1 MIKKK
6 VNSVSPEVQKI
17 SPEVQEIRA
26 RLMKEIVSSEK
37 PWLSVLKDKLFLAQE
52 DREISKAIRFFL
64 PVLVEMLSDEDMD
77 RLGLLRWEAGTVI
90 ARNDLREVTDKRII
104 SFDSMMKIESCVV
117 EHARRSMLRLTGD
130 TIAIV
135 SDCMVQ
141 VMDRVTCKAI
151 GSQVRLYGCS
161 ELVTTCCSVFVDEK
175 SAGVVKLKD
184 SEIKGMWNPGKL
196 EVLRFNKETREYEP
210 VAHPLS

>member
-6 VNSVSPEVQKI
+6 VNSV

-26 RLMKEIVSSEK
+26 RLMKEIVSSRE

-52 DREISKAIRFFL
+52 DGEISEAIRFFL
-64 PVLVEMLSDEDMD
+64 PILMERLSDEDMD
-77 RLGLLRWEAGTVI
+77 RLGLLSWKGGTVI
-90 ARNDLREVTDKRII
+90 ARNDLREVADKRII

-130 TIAIV
+130 TTAIV

-141 VMDRVTCKAI
+141 VMDRVTCKAV

-161 ELVTTCCSVFVDEK
+161 ELVTSCCSVFVDQE
-175 SAGVVKLKD
+175 SEGVVKLKD
-184 SEIKGMWNPGKL
+184 SEIKGLWDPGKL

-210 VAHPLS
+210 VADPLS

>member
-6 VNSVSPEVQKI
+6 VNSV

-26 RLMKEIVSSEK
+26 RLMKEIVSSRE
-37 PWLSVLKDKLFLAQE
+37 PWLFLLKDKLFLAQE
-52 DREISKAIRFFL
+52 DREISEAIRFFL
-64 PVLVEMLSDEDMD
+64 PILVERLSDEDMD
-77 RLGLLRWEAGTVI
+77 RLGILSWKGGTVI

-130 TIAIV
+130 TTAIV

-161 ELVTTCCSVFVDEK
+161 ELVTTCCSVFVDPE
-175 SAGVVKLKD
+175 SEGVVKLKD
-184 SEIKGMWNPGKL
+184 SEIKGLWDPGKL
-196 EVLRFNKETREYEP
+196 EVLRLNKETREYEP